1 MEIASTRIDWS
12 ISLAGGNRQIRFLVL
27 VAKMISR
34 RKFLSVL
41 GAGTAAGV
49 AGGCAG
55 LTATTSNSESSSP
68 GSLQAN
74 IDHIIFTMQEN
85 RSFDHYFGR
94 LPQYRTAHGIPGTVD
109 GCPANASNPAADDPS
124 QVVLPYHLSTSCHED
139 LSPSWN
145 ETRVDYNRGAPNS
158 SQATMDGFVLSAA
171 KYSRENGGV
180 DVQGRRA
187 MGFYTDA
194 DLPFYYELASQFAI
208 SDRYFSS
215 SPAETLSNR
224 LFQLAGSA
232 FGRVYPNV
240 PEPEQ
245 YNQPTIFDLLEKAGI
260 SWKIYMNGDFT
271 YYQWFV
277 GSTMNQSKIVS
288 ADQFFTDL
296 TAGALPAVSMIESGP
311 ATGLDEHPI
320 NNIQSGA
327 KYMSTFINALLSS
340 AAWPR
345 SVFLLNYDEAGG
357 FYDHVAPPVATPP
370 DNIAPI
376 LKPGDIPGGF
386 DRYGFRV
393 PLVMISPWAQKN
405 FVSHVV
411 ADHTSILKFIETRF
425 GLQPLTAR
433 DAAAHDLLDMLDF
446 SAMSFATPPPLP
458 VQPELD
464 VCDASDVDS

>member
-1 MEIASTRIDWS
+1 LEIASTRIAWF
-12 ISLAGGNRQIRFLVL
+12 ILLVRGNREIRFLVL

-34 RKFLSVL
+34 RKFLSAL

-49 AGGCAG
+49 AGGCAA
-55 LTATTSNSESSSP
+55 LTATTSNKASSSP
-68 GSLQAN
+68 ASLQAN

-94 LPQYRTAHGIPGTVD
+94 LQPYRSARGIPGTVD
-109 GCPANASNPAADDPS
+109 GFPANASNPAADNPS
-124 QVVLPYHLSTSCHED
+124 QLVLPHHLSTSCHED

-145 ETRVDYNRGAPNS
+145 ETRVDYNRSAPNS

-171 KYSRENGGV
+171 KYSRENGGA
-180 DVQGRRA
+180 DIEGHRA
-187 MGFYTDA
+187 MGFYTEA

-208 SDRYFSS
+208 SDRFFSA

-232 FGRVYPNV
+232 FGRVYPDV
-240 PEPEQ
+240 PEPQQ
-245 YNQPTIFDLLEKAGI
+245 YNEPTIFDLLEKAGI
-260 SWKIYMNGDFT
+260 SWKIYVNGDFT

-277 GSTMNQSKIVS
+277 GSNMNQSKIVG
-288 ADQFFTDL
+288 ADHFFSDL
-296 TAGALPAVSMIESGP
+296 TSGALPAVSMIESGP
-311 ATGLDEHPI
+311 ATGMDEHPI
-320 NNIQSGA
+320 NNIQRGA
-327 KYMSTFINALLSS
+327 KYIGTFINALLSS

-357 FYDHVAPPVATPP
+357 FYDHVPPPPAPQP

-376 LKPGDIPGGF
+376 LKPGDIPGSF

-393 PLVMISPWAQKN
+393 PLIMISSWAQRN
-405 FVSHVV
+405 FVSHIV
-411 ADHTSILKFIETRF
+411 ADHTSILRFIETRF

-446 SAMSFATPPPLP
+446 SAASFSTPPSLP

-464 VCDASDVDS
+464 ACDDSGVDS